1 VTAMRPYRKWILLL
15 GCCAAL
21 ASILGGSEPDA
32 ASRGRE
38 VFQRR
43 CTGCHALDGARVG
56 PPLRGVFGRRVA
68 AEPGFPYSDALRKS
82 QFVWDEARL
91 DRWLADPDGLI
102 LGNDMSFRLDN
113 VAERS
118 AIIAYLKLHP

>member
-1 VTAMRPYRKWILLL
+1 VTVMRLDRNLILLL

-21 ASILGGSEPDA
+21 VSILGGSEPDS

-38 VFQRR
+38 EFEKR

-56 PPLRGVFGRRVA
+56 PPLRGVFGRRAA

-82 QFVWDEARL
+82 QFIWDEARL
-91 DRWLADPDGLI
+91 NRWLADPDGMI
-102 LGNDMSFRLDN
+102 PGNDMSFRLDSA
-113 VAERS
+113 AERS

>member
-1 VTAMRPYRKWILLL
+1 M
-15 GCCAAL
+15 
-21 ASILGGSEPDA
+21 
-32 ASRGRE
+32 
-38 VFQRR
+38 
-43 CTGCHALDGARVG
+43 DGARVG

-102 LGNDMSFRLDN
+102 PGNDMSFRLDN
-113 VAERS
+113 AAERS